1 MKKNFFLV
9 SVIVNCHNGEKY
21 LNRCIKSILSQTYKN
36 WEIIF
41 WNNLSFDNSEKIIKS
56 YRDKRIKIYKS
67 KKFLTLYEARNKAIK
82 KAKGNYICFLD
93 VDDYWNKNKL
103 KKQINFFKKNKSYDI
118 VYSNFYTVRD
128 KKKKI
133 AYNSNLPSGR
143 ITNKILKN
151 YCIGILTVCIKR
163 NILLK
168 KNFNKMYN
176 IIGDFDFFLKI
187 SLKNKIGCIQEGLAY
202 YQIHKE
208 NFSKKNIKLFINEQK
223 SWIQKNESLFKKQG
237 FSLKYQKIN
246 LIKLKFK
253 NYLNTLGRVVQW

>member
-41 WNNLSFDNSEKIIKS
+41 WNNLSYDNSEEIIKS

-118 VYSNFYTVRD
+118 VYSNFYTVRN

-133 AYNSNLPSGR
+133 AYNSN
-143 ITNKILKN
+143 
-151 YCIGILTVCIKR
+151 
-163 NILLK
+163 
-168 KNFNKMYN
+168 
-176 IIGDFDFFLKI
+176 
-187 SLKNKIGCIQEGLAY
+187 
-202 YQIHKE
+202 
-208 NFSKKNIKLFINEQK
+208 
-223 SWIQKNESLFKKQG
+223 
-237 FSLKYQKIN
+237 
-246 LIKLKFK
+246 
-253 NYLNTLGRVVQW
+253 

>member
-67 KKFLTLYEARNKAIK
+67 KKFLTLYEARNKAIN

-103 KKQINFFKKNKSYDI
+103 KNKSI
-118 VYSNFYTVRD
+118 
-128 KKKKI
+128 
-133 AYNSNLPSGR
+133 
-143 ITNKILKN
+143 
-151 YCIGILTVCIKR
+151 
-163 NILLK
+163 
-168 KNFNKMYN
+168 
-176 IIGDFDFFLKI
+176 FLKR
-187 SLKNKIGCIQEGLAY
+187 
-202 YQIHKE
+202 
-208 NFSKKNIKLFINEQK
+208 INR
-223 SWIQKNESLFKKQG
+223 
-237 FSLKYQKIN
+237 
-246 LIKLKFK
+246 
-253 NYLNTLGRVVQW
+253 TT